1 MKGTHMSSSY
11 TVRHELNEQSRLT
24 AEAHREIWESWEVE
38 LLEEGW
44 GETTL
49 PEIAELL
56 GRTIEACRQRH
67 YEIKT
72 QAERSGRTKRAKSI
86 NNSQWDRGWT
96 SLEDMG
102 F

>member
-1 MKGTHMSSSY
+1 MSQDY
-11 TVRHELNEQSRLT
+11 AERQRANDESRIRAEHHAT
-24 AEAHREIWESWEVE
+24 IWEAHEIE

-44 GETTL
+44 EVDETTL

-56 GRTIEACRQRH
+56 GRTIEACRQKH
-67 YEIKT
+67 YELR
-72 QAERSGRTKRAKSI
+72 QRREVSQRTKQAKSTK
-86 NNSQWDRGWT
+86 NSQWDKGWT

>member
-1 MKGTHMSSSY
+1 MYDY
-11 TVRHELNEQSRLT
+11 TERHEANELSRSK
-24 AEAHREIWESWEVE
+24 ASAHRELWEAYEIE

-44 GETTL
+44 ADDESTL

-56 GRTIEACRQRH
+56 GRTIEACRQKH
-67 YEIKT
+67 YDIRKAPERRA
-72 QAERSGRTKRAKSI
+72 AEGRRKSQR
-86 NNSQWDRGWT
+86 NSTWDRGWT

>member
-1 MKGTHMSSSY
+1 MTDY
-11 TVRHELNEQSRLT
+11 VARREANDTSRVT
-24 AEAHREIWESWEVE
+24 AEHHAEVWEGYELE

-56 GRTIEACRQRH
+56 GRTIEACRQKH
-67 YEIKT
+67 YELG
-72 QAERSGRTKRAKSI
+72 QAKELAGRSKRAKAHH
-86 NNSQWDRGWT
+86 NSQWDRGWT

-102 F
+102 Y

>member
-1 MKGTHMSSSY
+1 MATDYETRRNENDESRTYAERH
-11 TVRHELNEQSRLT
+11 REAWEPHEL
-24 AEAHREIWESWEVE
+24 E

-44 GETTL
+44 SEDETTL

-67 YEIKT
+67 YEIRQGKIR
-72 QAERSGRTKRAKSI
+72 EYRTKQRKSTT
-86 NNSQWDRGWT
+86 NARWDKGWT

-102 F
+102 Y

>member
-1 MKGTHMSSSY
+1 MTQNY
-11 TVRHELNEQSRLT
+11 EARRTANEESLLR
-24 AEAHREIWESWEVE
+24 AAAHREVWAEYELE

-44 GETTL
+44 ADNESTL

-56 GRTIEACRQRH
+56 GRTIEACRQKH
-67 YEIKT
+67 YENLR
-72 QAERSGRTKRAKSI
+72 RSELEARTKRAKSAH
-86 NNSQWDRGWT
+86 NSQWDRGWS

>member
-1 MKGTHMSSSY
+1 MSNY
-11 TVRHELNEQSRLT
+11 EARQQRNEISKIG
-24 AEAHREIWESWEVE
+24 AEHHGEIWEAHEIE

-44 GETTL
+44 GETTV

-56 GRTIEACRQRH
+56 GRTIEACRQKH
-67 YEIKT
+67 YDL
-72 QAERSGRTKRAKSI
+72 QVDRERQQRTKQAKAHR
-86 NNSQWDRGWT
+86 NSQWDRGWS